1 MRITFGSFCLLSFF
15 HSAIWVSL
23 TLAEKCECGAGN
35 KQLRE
40 SWEASWKQ
48 ENYYLPHIMSLSRR
62 RENSCV
68 AIEDNTE
75 AEEEVEEE
83 DLVYKHLTVTAVI
96 DLFAN

>member
-1 MRITFGSFCLLSFF
+1 
-15 HSAIWVSL
+15 
-23 TLAEKCECGAGN
+23 
-35 KQLRE
+35 
-40 SWEASWKQ
+40 
-48 ENYYLPHIMSLSRR
+48 MSLSRR

-75 AEEEVEEE
+75 VEEEEEEEEE

>member
-1 MRITFGSFCLLSFF
+1 
-15 HSAIWVSL
+15 
-23 TLAEKCECGAGN
+23 
-35 KQLRE
+35 
-40 SWEASWKQ
+40 
-48 ENYYLPHIMSLSRR
+48 MSLSRR

-75 AEEEVEEE
+75 EEE

>member
-1 MRITFGSFCLLSFF
+1 
-15 HSAIWVSL
+15 
-23 TLAEKCECGAGN
+23 
-35 KQLRE
+35 
-40 SWEASWKQ
+40 
-48 ENYYLPHIMSLSRR
+48 MSLSRR

-75 AEEEVEEE
+75 EEVEEEE

>member
-1 MRITFGSFCLLSFF
+1 MAHFVSSDY
-15 HSAIWVSL
+15 SAIWVSL
-23 TLAEKCECGAGN
+23 TLAEKCERGRAGN

-75 AEEEVEEE
+75 EEVEEE

>member
-1 MRITFGSFCLLSFF
+1 
-15 HSAIWVSL
+15 
-23 TLAEKCECGAGN
+23 
-35 KQLRE
+35 
-40 SWEASWKQ
+40 
-48 ENYYLPHIMSLSRR
+48 MSLSRR

-75 AEEEVEEE
+75 VEEEEEEE

>member
-1 MRITFGSFCLLSFF
+1 
-15 HSAIWVSL
+15 
-23 TLAEKCECGAGN
+23 
-35 KQLRE
+35 
-40 SWEASWKQ
+40 
-48 ENYYLPHIMSLSRR
+48 MSLSRR

-75 AEEEVEEE
+75 EEEEEEVEE

>member
-1 MRITFGSFCLLSFF
+1 
-15 HSAIWVSL
+15 
-23 TLAEKCECGAGN
+23 
-35 KQLRE
+35 
-40 SWEASWKQ
+40 
-48 ENYYLPHIMSLSRR
+48 MSLSRR

-75 AEEEVEEE
+75 VEEEEE

>member
-1 MRITFGSFCLLSFF
+1 
-15 HSAIWVSL
+15 
-23 TLAEKCECGAGN
+23 
-35 KQLRE
+35 
-40 SWEASWKQ
+40 
-48 ENYYLPHIMSLSRR
+48 MSLSRR

-75 AEEEVEEE
+75 VEEEEEEEE

>member
-1 MRITFGSFCLLSFF
+1 
-15 HSAIWVSL
+15 
-23 TLAEKCECGAGN
+23 
-35 KQLRE
+35 
-40 SWEASWKQ
+40 
-48 ENYYLPHIMSLSRR
+48 MSLSRR

-75 AEEEVEEE
+75 VEEEE